1 MATGGFALEGTVGSF
16 EHANGEATE
25 SAIPIVALE
34 ASFGSA
40 TSAAFESVIKG
51 PTVGR
56 HDRVFARIDQRFKDL
71 LSTGRLHE
79 ERFFVT
85 RAQQHW
91 SRAKAVVE
99 IVLTLAPAERFTS
112 GLNLLQQYKHE
123 IDTASAAL
131 VHAAHLSEA
140 DIRRELAS
148 ANVVH
153 GRAVRMLLAMSAL
166 GLIAALVLSRRLST
180 SVLRPLRLLRDGAK
194 RLGKGELSH
203 RIDALRGAPELEEV
217 GGRVQHDGC

>member
-25 SAIPIVALE
+25 SAIPIIALE

-99 IVLTLAPAERFTS
+99 MVLTLAPAERFTS

-131 VHAAHLSEA
+131 V
-140 DIRRELAS
+140 RRGAS
-148 ANVVH
+148 
-153 GRAVRMLLAMSAL
+153 
-166 GLIAALVLSRRLST
+166 
-180 SVLRPLRLLRDGAK
+180 
-194 RLGKGELSH
+194 
-203 RIDALRGAPELEEV
+203 LRGRHPTGAGLRQRGPWP
-217 GGRVQHDGC
+217 GGEDAGGDVRPRPDRRVSC